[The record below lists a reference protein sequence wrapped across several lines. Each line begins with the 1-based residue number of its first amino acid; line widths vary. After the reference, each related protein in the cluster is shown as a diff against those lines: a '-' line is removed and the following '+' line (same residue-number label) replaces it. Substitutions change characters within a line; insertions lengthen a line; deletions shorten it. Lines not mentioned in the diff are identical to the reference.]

1 MVRTE
6 KELFAALAYTA
17 AGIQLKLQKDRTYNQ
32 DKHFLLTME
41 EFVEHFELM
50 TTTTN
55 VGWYLLL
62 GVPVWIGNLNSEVG

>member
-1 MVRTE
+1 MIRTE

-32 DKHFLLTME
+32 DKHFLLTQE

-50 TTTTN
+50 ATTTN

-62 GVPVWIGNLNSEVG
+62 GVPVWIGNLNSEA